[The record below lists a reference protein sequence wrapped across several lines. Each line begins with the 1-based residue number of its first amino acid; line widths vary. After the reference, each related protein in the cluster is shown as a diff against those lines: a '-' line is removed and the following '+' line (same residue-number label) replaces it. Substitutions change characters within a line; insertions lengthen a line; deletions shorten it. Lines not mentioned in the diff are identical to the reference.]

1 MRIQFT
7 YGDGYSKIGLLEQS
21 EHNKFQLL
29 KLKIEQEK
37 GKIRTE
43 NLFQK
48 SRWIDLWTNNIFM
61 SYNFSLPFW
70 ESWQGIDLA
79 ISENSGYLTLS

>member
-1 MRIQFT
+1 MSWMRIQFT

-43 NLFQK
+43 NLF
-48 SRWIDLWTNNIFM
+48 
-61 SYNFSLPFW
+61 
-70 ESWQGIDLA
+70 
-79 ISENSGYLTLS
+79 